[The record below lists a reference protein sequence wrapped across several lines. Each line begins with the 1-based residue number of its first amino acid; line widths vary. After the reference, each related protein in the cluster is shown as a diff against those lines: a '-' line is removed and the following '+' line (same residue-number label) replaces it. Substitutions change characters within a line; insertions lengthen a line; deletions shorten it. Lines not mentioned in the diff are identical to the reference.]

1 MVDTLMVK
9 LFVEW
14 FASNKQETLG
24 QFWNSWANNCVI
36 FCWFSIFAWKFWRR
50 TLFMPLVTS

>member
-24 QFWNSWANNCVI
+24 QFWNS
-36 FCWFSIFAWKFWRR
+36 
-50 TLFMPLVTS
+50 